1 MATQNKTVSAQQHQT
16 HDLTE
21 GDGNWQTKAALAN
34 AARLEQALT
43 DQATKTHETLSDMLI
58 FADSKH
64 GPVDID
70 PHLLYYPPDGHRGHD
85 SFN

>member
-1 MATQNKTVSAQQHQT
+1 MSCDT
-16 HDLTE
+16 HVIL
-21 GDGNWQTKAALAN
+21 LSC
-34 AARLEQALT
+34 LLALT